1 MSERPRRSD
10 YAIALFVTV
19 VWAAI
24 VFAVDGI
31 LAVTLDRDPIEAQVS
46 PYYAIIALLL
56 ASVVTWLAVAAALRS
71 ATPWL
76 SAITS
81 TALVYLVLVASAI
94 PVGLG
99 LVAEQASSPFVIAAA
114 LLSGA
119 VVVAAWAAFRTSVPN
134 RPTTRER

>member
-1 MSERPRRSD
+1 MSGRQRRSD
-10 YAIALFVTV
+10 LAIALFVTV

-31 LAVTLDRDPIEAQVS
+31 LAIALDRDPIESDVG
-46 PYYAIIALLL
+46 PYYAIVALLL

-71 ATPWL
+71 AKPWL
-76 SAITS
+76 SALAA
-81 TALVYLVLVASAI
+81 TALVYLVLVATAV

-114 LLSGA
+114 LLAGGI
-119 VVVAAWAAFRTSVPN
+119 VIAAWAAFRTSVPN